1 MNKGIDEDCTVKPM
15 SGSFRKQPPRGNRK
29 EIEQR
34 KKLQGM
40 KQLVMLGAPSMAKS
54 PASNLIMCNFEKKNL
69 QRNR

>member
-1 MNKGIDEDCTVKPM
+1 M

-54 PASNLIMCNFEKKNL
+54 PTSNLIMCNFEEKKAEEQIRTQTTL
-69 QRNR
+69 KCLESIG